1 MIALL
6 KFSVSRR
13 SMILGMIVI
22 LAISFLFAGRSAF
35 GANPAVGD
43 QNWAMFGH
51 DLSHSGSS
59 PSSGPSTNNTVWSYP
74 MTYTVQSS
82 PAVVDGKVY
91 ISLLAGAVY
100 CIDAATGTRL
110 WNYTADGMVF
120 ATPTVVNSK
129 VYIGL
134 EDGPGSHTG
143 AVYCLDATTGARIW
157 NYTSGAVMASAAAV
171 VDGKVYIGAFD
182 GVYCLDATTG
192 ALIWKYAIGTSFFIS
207 LEWILTSS
215 PAVVDGK
222 VYIGSSSRIYC
233 FDAAN
238 GTLIWTSSDYGT
250 WYSPSVVD
258 GKVYAG
264 SASGGV
270 YCFDAS
276 TGNRTWNYTASEG
289 YFDSSPAV
297 VNGKV
302 YISSEKPLSL
312 TDGALYCLDATTG
325 TFIWKYTTGTPPYY
339 SIPAVADGKVYVGSG
354 AYSGKLY
361 CLDASTGI
369 SLWNFTKSS
378 LYYVSS
384 PAVADGKVYMSSDN
398 VYCFGSSVSS
408 PTSTP
413 KATTSIAPT
422 TSSANP
428 ASSNSSKTSVPSLFL
443 WVPPPPLNAAAATV
457 ISAIILGIAAVMAS
471 VAGTQVGTRASK
483 ATLKIRELF
492 NSSVKRW
499 LEDFV
504 NSKRKL
510 AVSQKASS
518 RFIPTK
524 SEAIIYVISIVV
536 LTLSFAYVRV
546 NNLIDLLQV
555 IPMIL
560 ATSVFVKLGKSFI
573 LIVFS
578 RTRGVWTELKFWYL
592 GVGIFLF
599 STLAFRIPFSSPT
612 RYVHHTSNYT
622 KRLGATLSG
631 ISISL
636 DLGFA
641 GVFGFLFLGGLT
653 LIGSTGIAICLISA
667 FLDSYPL
674 SPMSGKDIFDHNK
687 LLWLAF
693 FVTTLSLYCVWLIL
707 F

>member
-1 MIALL
+1 LIALL
-6 KFSVSRR
+6 KFSGYRKN
-13 SMILGMIVI
+13 MILSMIVI
-22 LAISFLFAGRSAF
+22 LAISSLFAGRNAF

-51 DLSHSGSS
+51 DLSHTGSS
-59 PSSGPSTNNTVWSYP
+59 PSTGPSTNNTLWSYP
-74 MTYTVQSS
+74 MTYTVYSS
-82 PAVVDGKVY
+82 PAVVDGKIY

-100 CIDAATGTRL
+100 CFDAATGARI
-110 WNYTADGMVF
+110 WNYTTDGMIYS
-120 ATPTVVNSK
+120 TPTVVNGK

-134 EDGPGSHTG
+134 EDGIGSQTG
-143 AVYCLDATTGARIW
+143 AVYCLDAATGTRIW
-157 NYTSGAVMASAAAV
+157 NYTSGAIFASAAAV
-171 VDGKVYIGAFD
+171 VDDKLYIGGLD
-182 GVYCLDATTG
+182 GVYCLDATIGTL
-192 ALIWKYAIGTSFFIS
+192 AWKYNGGFGSFMTSV
-207 LEWILTSS
+207 

-222 VYIGSSSRIYC
+222 VYIGSAGRIYC
-233 FDAAN
+233 FDAAK
-238 GTLIWTSSDYGT
+238 GAIIWTSSDSGT
-250 WYSPSVVD
+250 WYSPAVVD

-289 YFDSSPAV
+289 YFGSSPAV

-302 YISSEKPLSL
+302 YIGSENPFSL
-312 TDGALYCLDATTG
+312 TAGALYCLDATTG
-325 TFIWKYTTGTPPYY
+325 TFVWKYTTGTPPYY
-339 SIPAVADGKVYVGSG
+339 SSPAVADGKVYMGSG
-354 AYSGKLY
+354 AFIGKLY
-361 CLDASTGI
+361 CIDALTGV

-398 VYCFGSSVSS
+398 VYCFGLSVSS

-413 KATTSIAPT
+413 KATTSITPT
-422 TSSANP
+422 TSSTNP
-428 ASSNSSKTSVPSLFL
+428 TPSNSSKTSVPSLFL
-443 WVPPPPLNAAAATV
+443 WVPPPPEYAAAATV

-471 VAGTQVGTRASK
+471 LAGTQVGTRASK

-524 SEAIIYVISIVV
+524 SEAIIYVISIAV

-560 ATSVFVKLGKSFI
+560 ATSVFVKLAKSFI

-592 GVGIFLF
+592 GVAIFLF

-631 ISISL
+631 ISISI

-641 GVFGFLFLGGLT
+641 AVFGFLFLGGLT
-653 LIGSTGIAICLISA
+653 LIGSTGIAMCLISA

-693 FVTTLSLYCVWLIL
+693 FVTTLSLYCIWLIL